1 MSESTQEL
9 DALVHREYQEG
20 FVTDIESDTL
30 PPGLNEDVIR
40 EISRRKN
47 EPEFMLEWRLEAYRK
62 WLDMPEP
69 NWAHINYSKSIFR
82 IFPISLRLKI
92 LTMGRKASMRL
103 IPGCWKPMP
112 NWAFRWTSKRFSRV

>member
-1 MSESTQEL
+1 MGDSTQEL
-9 DALVHREYQEG
+9 DALVKREYKEG

-30 PPGLNEDVIR
+30 PPGLDEDVIR

-69 NWAHINYSKSIFR
+69 EWAHINYPKINFQD
-82 IFPISLRLKI
+82 ISY
-92 LTMGRKASMRL
+92 
-103 IPGCWKPMP
+103 
-112 NWAFRWTSKRFSRV
+112 